1 MTRRVFV
8 KEGAAMLAASGIAPL
23 MPMPRKEEKMRVI
36 SLFSGAGGLDIG
48 FQRAGFETAVLLEK
62 DAACCRTLR
71 KNLPDTP
78 IIEGD
83 INDVTTDRILRTAK
97 LKPLEAA
104 LVIGG
109 PPCQSFSLAGRRMGL
124 NDPRGRLVLEF
135 IRVVREA
142 LPVGFVMENVKG
154 LVNWEGGKALD
165 AIVNE
170 ATEPISYG
178 GKTYQYQVKYQ
189 VLNAADYGVPQFR
202 ERIFIVG
209 NRIQK
214 EFAFPK
220 KTHGADGSGMPYN
233 TVRNAICS
241 LPPADEPS
249 EAAKRVS
256 ESIKGRIEKHGY

>member
-1 MTRRVFV
+1 
-8 KEGAAMLAASGIAPL
+8 MLAVGGVSGLTLAQSDKDMEKDSIACPKPL
-23 MPMPRKEEKMRVI
+23 RLI

-48 FQRAGFETAVLLEK
+48 FHKAGFETAVLVEK

-71 KNLPDTP
+71 ANLPDTP
-78 IIEGD
+78 IVEGD
-83 INDVTTDRILRTAK
+83 INEISTAQILEAAR
-97 LKPLEAA
+97 LRPLEAA

-109 PPCQSFSLAGRRMGL
+109 PPCQSFSLAGKRMGL
-124 NDPRGRLVLEF
+124 NDPRGKLVLEF

-154 LVNWEGGKALD
+154 LVNWEGGKALG

-170 ATEPISYG
+170 ATQPVVYE
-178 GKTYQYQVKYQ
+178 GKTYQYQVKCQ

-209 NRIQK
+209 NRIQRD
-214 EFAFPK
+214 FAFPK
-220 KTHGADGSGMPYN
+220 KTHGTGDGMRPYA

-256 ESIKGRIEKHGY
+256 RSIKGRIEKHGY